1 MLNRESNP
9 CLFGAMPVT
18 KWALGTC
25 MPHCGVHTQHFLH
38 PFRGHPKDSAVEITP
53 ARCSSRLETQ
63 AALGSSTSLL
73 ESSETRD
80 WPVST
85 GCLLKVP
92 DVKWTQL
99 ALDSIPEK
107 RNGLL
112 LPLPHKPDLYAIES
126 QMIVISPWVFFFP
139 VNISTVEIRG
149 FGSVL

>member
-1 MLNRESNP
+1 MLVWGNACNEMGSWN
-9 CLFGAMPVT
+9 LHAT
-18 KWALGTC
+18 LWSS
-25 MPHCGVHTQHFLH
+25 HTAF
-38 PFRGHPKDSAVEITP
+38 PASFRGHPKDSAVEITP

-63 AALGSSTSLL
+63 AALGSFPSLL

-126 QMIVISPWVFFFP
+126 QMIVISPWVFFFFLL
-139 VNISTVEIRG
+139 TFLRWK
-149 FGSVL
+149 